1 MDTCKW
7 FANCA
12 NGATHQVEHPTL
24 GWVDICPDC
33 LKWLGTD
40 PSPTQFVPPLAA
52 NVLNRHPAARTLHD
66 AYTRD

>member
-1 MDTCKW
+1 METCQW
-7 FANCA
+7 FAQCTSPA
-12 NGATHQVEHPTL
+12 QFQVEHPTL
-24 GWVDICPDC
+24 GWVDICAEHVV
-33 LKWLGTD
+33 WLGET